1 MIDCSCEP
9 HCLEH
14 DADHFFLSTPT
25 GHVRDYFFL
34 ARKPLPL
41 QGIPRGQWLH
51 PCGLE
56 WPWWIHR
63 RHRRTGRTGR
73 TRPGPWRGCGEQAH
87 RSTRWR
93 VGWLV
98 DGCFYFL
105 FSGFPG
111 LIATCVSHTLF
122 LPSFPSSG
130 SFYFSD
136 CSKNKFRHLSPCL
149 IICNSTIFHVI
160 HEHVL

>member
-25 GHVRDYFFL
+25 GHVRDYIFL
-34 ARKPLPL
+34 AGKPLPL
-41 QGIPRGQWLH
+41 QGIPCGQWLH

-63 RHRRTGRTGR
+63 RHRRTGG
-73 TRPGPWRGCGEQAH
+73 TRPEPWRGCGEQAH
-87 RSTRWR
+87 RSTGWR
-93 VGWLV
+93 MGWLV
-98 DGCFYFL
+98 DGCLCFL
-105 FSGFPG
+105 FSGFPS
-111 LIATCVSHTLF
+111 LIAACVSHTLF
-122 LPSFPSSG
+122 LHTFSSSV

-136 CSKNKFRHLSPCL
+136 SSRNKFRCFLL
-149 IICNSTIFHVI
+149 VWLFVMQIFFHVI
-160 HEHVL
+160 HECVL